1 MLHFLGG
8 NFEPVI
14 QMLTDKMYAASEKM
28 DFEKAA
34 SYRDL
39 LNSVKQ
45 IDQKQKI
52 TSSEMDDKDVIAFAR
67 DKDEAVVQVFFVRH
81 GRLIGREHFYV
92 SGVANDTE
100 SQVLT
105 AFVKQYYA
113 SSPFV
118 PSTLMLQYPLD
129 DREVILEWLSGRKG
143 HKVREVVPQRGQ
155 KERLVELAAENA
167 RNVLTKDR
175 EKIRLEEAR
184 TTGAVRDLAEML
196 GLPAGIRRMEAFD
209 ISNIS
214 GVETVGSMIVYENG
228 KPKRNAYR
236 KFKIRTVKGQDD
248 YRCMEEVLTRRFQH
262 GLEETV
268 SGEEGKFS
276 DFPDV
281 LMMDG
286 GKGQVNVALKVLNQL
301 HLKIP
306 VCGMVKDDHHR
317 TRGLYYQQ
325 VELPIDTHS
334 EMFKLITRMQDE
346 AHRFAIEYH
355 RQLRSKTQVR
365 SVLDE
370 IPGIGPA
377 RRKALMKYFGSI
389 EKIREADEEELMKA
403 ESMNAGSAR
412 AVYAYFH

>member
-1 MLHFLGG
+1 
-8 NFEPVI
+8 
-14 QMLTDKMYAASEKM
+14 
-28 DFEKAA
+28 
-34 SYRDL
+34 
-39 LNSVKQ
+39 
-45 IDQKQKI
+45 
-52 TSSEMDDKDVIAFAR
+52 
-67 DKDEAVVQVFFVRH
+67 
-81 GRLIGREHFYV
+81 
-92 SGVANDTE
+92 
-100 SQVLT
+100 
-105 AFVKQYYA
+105 
-113 SSPFV
+113 
-118 PSTLMLQYPLD
+118 
-129 DREVILEWLSGRKG
+129 
-143 HKVREVVPQRGQ
+143 
-155 KERLVELAAENA
+155 
-167 RNVLTKDR
+167 
-175 EKIRLEEAR
+175 
-184 TTGAVRDLAEML
+184 
-196 GLPAGIRRMEAFD
+196 
-209 ISNIS
+209 
-214 GVETVGSMIVYENG
+214 
-228 KPKRNAYR
+228 
-236 KFKIRTVKGQDD
+236 
-248 YRCMEEVLTRRFQH
+248 MEEVLTRRFQH

-389 EKIREADEEELMKA
+389 EKIREADEEELMKV